1 MKKLITP
8 TVVLSLSSLFAYCL
22 SGQSREVYSVPI
34 IYFLTAYSLLVQV
47 IASIPAIIYSTEKYY
62 DLTGSIT
69 FISITFI
76 ASLTNEQINLKQ
88 TVAGLMVLIW
98 AGRLGSFLFLRINK
112 TSIDSRFIE
121 IKKTKIRFFYAWL
134 IQGLWVII
142 TMGPLL
148 AVMTT
153 KSFASTTFNL
163 LEFIGIGIWITGLA
177 VEIISDEQK
186 TSFNDNPDNKD
197 RFINIGLWKYSRHP
211 NYVGEITLWT
221 GATIFA
227 ASSLSG
233 GQYVTLI
240 GPIFVYLLISKVS
253 GVPLLEKKADLKWG
267 QE

>member
-1 MKKLITP
+1 M
-8 TVVLSLSSLFAYCL
+8 LSLSSLSAYSL

-34 IYFLTAYSLLVQV
+34 VYFLTAYSLLVQV
-47 IASIPAIIYSTEKYY
+47 VASIPAIIYSTEKYY

-76 ASLTNEQINLKQ
+76 ASLTNDHINMKQ

-153 KSFASTTFNL
+153 KSFRTSAFNL
-163 LEFIGIGIWITGLA
+163 LEFFGIGIWITGLV

-186 TSFNDNPDNKD
+186 TSFNENPDNKD
-197 RFINIGLWKYSRHP
+197 RFINVGLWKYSRHP